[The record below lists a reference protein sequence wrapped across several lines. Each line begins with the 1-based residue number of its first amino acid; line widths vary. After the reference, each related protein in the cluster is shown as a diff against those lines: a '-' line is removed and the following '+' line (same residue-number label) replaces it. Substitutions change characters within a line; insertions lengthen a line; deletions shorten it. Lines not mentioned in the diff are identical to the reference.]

1 MHSKMHSVI
10 FLLFWIKNDD
20 TETGWNVRITMSIWI
35 VSAET
40 GSLSFVMFWS
50 NSLYIRKPCTIFFY
64 EKVVKWCK
72 YLMIGHNI
80 EWRDWDKNIFAVLI

>member
-1 MHSKMHSVI
+1 MHSVI

-64 EKVVKWCK
+64 EKSCKVVNNNVTIEITSVFD
-72 YLMIGHNI
+72 MITVK
-80 EWRDWDKNIFAVLI
+80 ERCL